1 MTMIQKRFLT
11 LVALVALAWGALY
24 LLHWQDIP
32 RITRVEDADLDARL
46 LTTLDAD
53 TVASLTF
60 ETPTG
65 TVTVAREKRGA
76 ALEWVVTSQ
85 RISRLS

>member
-1 MTMIQKRFLT
+1 MNMIQKRFLT
-11 LVALVALAWGALY
+11 LVALVGLAWGGLY
-24 LLHWQDIP
+24 LLHWQDIT
-32 RITRVEDADLDARL
+32 RITQVEDADLEARI

-65 TVTVAREKRGA
+65 KVTVAREKRGA
-76 ALEWVVTSQ
+76 ALEWVVT
-85 RISRLS
+85 